1 MAIFFIIAAL
11 VGLYFYFKEDLKT
24 STSNHSNRGNTSG
37 KTRVYGDG
45 ERSSRDTNYESKS
58 DRNRRII
65 DDAMGKGADITFKYI
80 DRIGTITYRRV
91 TPKKI
96 FMYQLEESGGQMLC
110 MESYCH
116 LRKDN
121 RTFALFRIE
130 DINLAK

>member
-1 MAIFFIIAAL
+1 
-11 VGLYFYFKEDLKT
+11 
-24 STSNHSNRGNTSG
+24 
-37 KTRVYGDG
+37 
-45 ERSSRDTNYESKS
+45 
-58 DRNRRII
+58 
-65 DDAMGKGADITFKYI
+65 MGKGVDITFKYI